1 MAYRKLDKA
10 SMPLKILVQ
19 CIVYSPQMRTV
30 ERRKAI
36 KKKEVIFLCLEALLL
51 RQFFL
56 CYYVIVNKD
65 TILPF
70 TTKWYFTEM
79 YSQWRLQRKQRMNNV
94 RHKSLISCCIAS
106 LVHVAFVQKVPLSK
120 LFYVSFHDNLQ
131 QHSKG
136 KWKWWKCYNVI
147 LFHCRVSEE
156 ESRILL
162 FSKSR
167 MYSDQITFILMF
179 ILRHIA

>member
-70 TTKWYFTEM
+70 TTK
-79 YSQWRLQRKQRMNNV
+79 
-94 RHKSLISCCIAS
+94 
-106 LVHVAFVQKVPLSK
+106 
-120 LFYVSFHDNLQ
+120 
-131 QHSKG
+131 
-136 KWKWWKCYNVI
+136 
-147 LFHCRVSEE
+147 
-156 ESRILL
+156 
-162 FSKSR
+162 
-167 MYSDQITFILMF
+167 
-179 ILRHIA
+179 